1 MELVR
6 RLIKWGETI
15 GPQIR
20 QSRLV
25 KTGLVMVLL
34 FFGLDFFFPVQTNI
48 PYSTII
54 TARDGSILHAFLSR
68 DDKWRMYAELS
79 EITPT
84 LRDAILFKEDKYF
97 RYHPGFNP
105 VSMVRAAGRN
115 LLTGQRTSGA
125 STITMQTVRLLEP
138 RERTYASKL
147 IELFRALQLEV
158 HYSKDEILQ
167 LYLNLIP
174 YGGNIEGLKSAS
186 LLYFG
191 KPPLL
196 LSLAELTTLTI
207 IPNRPSSLRLG
218 VRNGLV
224 VQERNR
230 WLNRFRTKHLFSETT
245 LNDALNEP
253 LTAYRRDA
261 PQLAPHLSRRLRAAN
276 PDSPIIRSSLHP
288 TAQATAERLVQQYA
302 NRMQAYNIHNSA
314 VLVVDN
320 QSREV
325 VAYVGSA
332 DFGNTFD
339 GGQVDG
345 VQAVRS
351 PGSALKP
358 LLYGLAFD
366 AGIITPKTKLA
377 DVPTNFSG
385 YEPDNY
391 DRRFNGPVTAEF
403 ALANSLNIPA
413 VALLK
418 EIGTPTLVSTL
429 QKAGFSAIK
438 KQVKDLGLS
447 MILGGCGVTLEEMTQ
462 LYAGLANGGR
472 LEGLRFTPPPGPLP
486 LKEEEGVKPS
496 RDTFTSSFF
505 TPSPLF
511 KGPGPGGGVSGVT
524 LLSPEAAYLVTQT
537 LTQIT
542 RPDLPNNFDNSYHLP
557 RIAWKTGTSYGRRD
571 AWSIGYN
578 QRYTIGV
585 WVGNFSGVGVAEL
598 SGANTATPLL
608 FQLFNVLDYNSP
620 AGWFKAPKLASKLSM
635 RLICPETGDVPGEFC
650 TNPVTDYCIMG
661 VSRYRRC
668 QHRKAVFT
676 NATGTISYC
685 AHCRPNRTDNDTSA
699 VVRRSYPNL
708 SPDVLAFY
716 MSRHIP
722 VETAPPHNPACERVF
737 GEGAGKIGPMITSL
751 NDGSDYFI
759 NPKQPADMELSC
771 QTANDVQRVFWY
783 LNDKLYRRAKPTDA
797 VFFTPRPGALKISC
811 ADDKGRSS
819 DLRVVIRYE

>member
-1 MELVR
+1 MLIIEKGKR
-6 RLIKWGETI
+6 IGQRLWK
-15 GPQIR
+15 
-20 QSRLV
+20 SHLV
-25 KTGLVMVLL
+25 KTIVAVLL
-34 FFGLDFFFPVQTNI
+34 IFFSLDFFFPILISV

-54 TARDGSILHAFLSR
+54 TARDGSILHTFLSR
-68 DDKWRMYAELS
+68 DDKWRMYAELN

-105 VSMVRAAGRN
+105 IAMLRAAARN
-115 LLTGQRTSGA
+115 LLTGRRTSGA

-138 RERTYASKL
+138 RERTYGSKL

-191 KPPLL
+191 KPPVL

-218 VRNGLV
+218 TRNTLII
-224 VQERNR
+224 QERNR
-230 WLNRFRTKHLFSETT
+230 WLARFRKAKLFNDETID
-245 LNDALNEP
+245 DAQTEP
-253 LTAYRRDA
+253 LTAYRREA
-261 PQLAPHLSRRLRAAN
+261 PQLAPHLSRRLRAEN
-276 PDSPIIRSSLHP
+276 PNTPIVHSTLNP
-288 TAQATAERLVQQYA
+288 TAQATTEQLVRHYA
-302 NRMQAYNIHNSA
+302 DRIRAYNIHNSA
-314 VLVVDN
+314 VLIVDN

-332 DFGNTFD
+332 DFGNVFD

-345 VQAVRS
+345 VRSVRS

-377 DVPTNFSG
+377 DVPINFGG

-418 EIGTPTLVSTL
+418 EIGTPSLVSTL

-438 KQVKDLGLS
+438 KQAKELGLS
-447 MILGGCGVTLEEMTQ
+447 MILGGCGVTLEEMTR
-462 LYAGLANGGR
+462 LYAGLANGGA
-472 LEGLRFTPPPGPLP
+472 LEELHFIFPSPPAPLP
-486 LKEEEGVKPS
+486 KRERGAVA
-496 RDTFTSSFF
+496 SFSL
-505 TPSPLF
+505 PSPVLGE
-511 KGPGPGGGVSGVT
+511 GPGVREMREIR
-524 LLSPEAAYLVTQT
+524 LISPEAAYLVTHT

-578 QRYTIGV
+578 QRYTVGV
-585 WVGNFSGVGVAEL
+585 WVGNFSGVGVPEL

-620 AGWFKAPKLASKLSM
+620 TGWFKTPKGATKLSM

-650 TNPVTDYCIMG
+650 QNPVTDYCIMG
-661 VSRYRRC
+661 VSRYRHC
-668 QHRKAVFT
+668 QHRKAIFT
-676 NATGTISYC
+676 NAAGTISYC
-685 AHCRPNRTDNDTSA
+685 AQCRPDSGS
-699 VVRRSYPNL
+699 VRKSYPNL
-708 SPDVLAFY
+708 SPELVAFY
-716 MSRHIP
+716 QSRHIP
-722 VETAPPHNPACERVF
+722 FEAVPPHNPACERVF
-737 GEGAGKIGPMITSL
+737 GSAEQTGPQIISL
-751 NDGSDYFI
+751 TNGSEYFI
-759 NPKQPADMELSC
+759 NPKQPAEMELSC
-771 QTANDVQRVFWY
+771 QAANDVQTVFWY
-783 LNDKLYRRAKPTDA
+783 LNDKLYCRAKPTEA
-797 VFFTPRPGALKISC
+797 IFFKSRPGALKISC

-819 DLRVVIRYE
+819 DIRILVRNE

>member
-1 MELVR
+1 MIAFKPLWGNIIGVGK
-6 RLIKWGETI
+6 RLW
-15 GPQIR
+15 R
-20 QSRLV
+20 HLLV
-25 KTGLVMVLL
+25 KTLL
-34 FFGLDFFFPVQTNI
+34 LALLIFLGLDFSFPINTTV

-54 TARDGSILHAFLSR
+54 TARDGSILHTFLSR
-68 DDKWRMYAELS
+68 DDKWRMYAELN

-105 VSMVRAAGRN
+105 VAMLRAASRNMLKGR
-115 LLTGQRTSGA
+115 RTSGA

-138 RERTYASKL
+138 RERTYGSKL
-147 IELFRALQLEV
+147 IELFRALQLEL

-191 KPPLL
+191 KSPTL

-218 VRNGLV
+218 THNALV

-230 WLNRFRTKHLFSETT
+230 WLTRFKARNIFDAATID
-245 LNDALNEP
+245 DALNEP
-253 LTAYRRDA
+253 LMAYRREA
-261 PQLAPHLSRRLRAAN
+261 PQLAPHLSRRLRAEN
-276 PDSPIIRSSLHP
+276 PDAPIVHSSLLP
-288 TAQATAERLVQQYA
+288 TIQSITERLVQQYA
-302 NRMQAYNIHNSA
+302 NRLRAYNIHNSA

-320 QSREV
+320 QSHEV

-332 DFGNTFD
+332 DFSNSFD

-345 VQAVRS
+345 VRAVRS

-377 DVPTNFSG
+377 DVPTNFGG

-391 DRRFNGPVTAEF
+391 DRRFNGLITAEF

-418 EIGTPTLVSTL
+418 EVGTPTLVSTL
-429 QKAGFSAIK
+429 RKAGFSSIK
-438 KQVKDLGLS
+438 KQANELGLS
-447 MILGGCGVTLEEMTQ
+447 MILGGCGVTLEEMTR
-462 LYAGLANGGR
+462 LYTGLANEGR
-472 LEGLRFTPPPGPLP
+472 IEP
-486 LKEEEGVKPS
+486 LKL
-496 RDTFTSSFF
+496 
-505 TPSPLF
+505 TPSDRLK
-511 KGPGPGGGVSGVT
+511 KGEISI
-524 LLSPEAAYLVTQT
+524 LSPEAAYLVTHT

-620 AGWFKAPKLASKLSM
+620 TGWFKVPKAASKLSM

-650 TNPVTDYCIMG
+650 TNPITDYYIVG
-661 VSRYRRC
+661 VSRYRHC

-676 NATGTISYC
+676 NVARTLSYC
-685 AHCRPNRTDNDTSA
+685 AHCMPDSGAIRQ
-699 VVRRSYPNL
+699 SYPNV
-708 SPDVLAFY
+708 SPEIMAFY
-716 MSRHIP
+716 QSHHIP
-722 VETAPPHNPACERVF
+722 IEVVPPHNPACERVF
-737 GEGAGKIGPMITSL
+737 GSEGVGQAGPTITSL

-759 NPKQPADMELSC
+759 NPKQPVELELGC
-771 QTANDVQRVFWY
+771 QAANDVQTVFWY
-783 LNDKLYRRAKPTDA
+783 LNDKLYCRAKPTEA
-797 VFFTPRPGALKISC
+797 VFFKPRPGTLKVSC
-811 ADDKGRSS
+811 ADDKGRNR
-819 DLRVVIRYE
+819 DIRVTIKNE

>member
-1 MELVR
+1 MVNIKPQTINYLVGSILR
-6 RLIKWGETI
+6 NVRVIAKRIWKL
-15 GPQIR
+15 R
-20 QSRLV
+20 SV
-25 KTGLVMVLL
+25 KVLLVMVVL
-34 FFGLDFFFPVQTNI
+34 FLGVDFFVPIRPNI

-54 TARDGSILHAFLSR
+54 TARNGQILHAFLSR
-68 DDKWRMYAELS
+68 DDKWRMYAELP

-97 RYHPGFNP
+97 RYHIGFNP
-105 VSMVRAAGRN
+105 VAMLRAAGRN
-115 LLTGQRTSGA
+115 LLTGRRTSGA

-138 RERTYASKL
+138 RPRTYVSKL
-147 IELFRALQLEV
+147 IELFRAVQLEV

-191 KPPLL
+191 KPPIL

-218 VRNGLV
+218 PQNALV

-230 WLNRFRTKHLFSETT
+230 WLARFGRARLF
-245 LNDALNEP
+245 NDATIADAMAEP
-253 LTAYRRDA
+253 LTAYRRKA
-261 PQLAPHLSRRLRAAN
+261 PQLAPHLSRRLRAEN
-276 PDSPIIRSSLHP
+276 PNAAIVQSTLDPAI
-288 TAQATAERLVQQYA
+288 QATTERLVQNYA
-302 NRMQAYNIHNSA
+302 NRLVAQNIHNSA

-320 QSREV
+320 QTQNV
-325 VAYVGSA
+325 VAYVGSS
-332 DFGNTFD
+332 DFTNTFD

-345 VQAVRS
+345 VRAVRS

-366 AGIITPKTKLA
+366 AGIITPKTKLN
-377 DVPTNFSG
+377 DVPTNFGG

-413 VALLK
+413 VGLLK
-418 EIGTPTLVSTL
+418 EIGTPVLVETLR
-429 QKAGFSAIK
+429 KAGFSTVR
-438 KQVKDLGLS
+438 KQAKELGLS
-447 MILGGCGVTLEEMTQ
+447 MILGGCGVTLEEMTR
-462 LYAGLANGGR
+462 LYAGLANGGSIM
-472 LEGLRFTPPPGPLP
+472 PLGFVIP
-486 LKEEEGVKPS
+486 TKEESSIKQAKPALTE
-496 RDTFTSSFF
+496 DSSFVGM
-505 TPSPLF
+505 TNER
-511 KGPGPGGGVSGVT
+511 

-608 FQLFNVLDYNSP
+608 FQLFNALDYNSP
-620 AGWFKAPKLASKLSM
+620 NSWFHKPGGNLSM
-635 RLICPETGDVPGEFC
+635 RLICSETGDVPGEFC
-650 TNPVTDYCIMG
+650 TNPITDYYIMG

-676 NATGTISYC
+676 NVAGTISYC
-685 AHCRPNRTDNDTSA
+685 AQCRPDSGS
-699 VVRRSYPNL
+699 VRRSYPNL
-708 SPDVLAFY
+708 LPEVVAFY
-716 MSRHIP
+716 QSRHIP
-722 VETAPPHNPACERVF
+722 FEVVPPHNPACERVF
-737 GEGAGKIGPMITSL
+737 GSASMSNAGPLITSL
-751 NDGSDYFI
+751 NEGSEYFI
-759 NPKQPADMELSC
+759 NPTQAADLELSC
-771 QTANDVQRVFWY
+771 QAANDVQTVFWY
-783 LNDKLYRRAKPTDA
+783 LNDKLYRKARPTEA
-797 VFFTPRPGALKISC
+797 VFFKPRPGALKISC
-811 ADDKGRSS
+811 ADDRGRHS
-819 DLRVVIRYE
+819 DLRVVVKME

>member
-1 MELVR
+1 MESRVR
-6 RLIKWGETI
+6 WLKQPTHQWPVRACVVAL
-15 GPQIR
+15 
-20 QSRLV
+20 
-25 KTGLVMVLL
+25 LL
-34 FFGLDFFFPVQTNI
+34 FFGVDFLFPINTDV
-48 PYSTII
+48 PYSTVV
-54 TARDGSILHAFLSR
+54 TARDGSMLHAFLSR

-79 EITPT
+79 DITPT
-84 LRDAILFKEDKYF
+84 LRDAILYKEDKYF
-97 RYHPGFNP
+97 YYHPGFNP
-105 VSMVRAAGRN
+105 VAILRAAGRN
-115 LLTGQRTSGA
+115 VLMGRRTSGA

-138 RERTYASKL
+138 RPRTYRNKF
-147 IELFRALQLEV
+147 IELFRAMQLEV

-191 KPPLL
+191 KPPVL

-218 VRNGLV
+218 IDNARVM
-224 VQERNR
+224 QERNR
-230 WLNRFRTKHLFSETT
+230 WLNRFRAAHVYDETT
-245 LNDALNEP
+245 LADAMAEP
-253 LTAYRRDA
+253 LTAYRREA
-261 PQLAPHLSRRLRAAN
+261 PQLAPHLSRRLRTEQPGQPIVRSALN
-276 PDSPIIRSSLHP
+276 PA
-288 TAQATAERLVQQYA
+288 TQATAEQLVRNYA
-302 NRMQAYNIHNSA
+302 NRIRINNIHNAA

-320 QSREV
+320 QTQEV
-325 VAYVGSA
+325 VAYVGSS

-345 VQAVRS
+345 VRAVRS

-366 AGIITPKTKLA
+366 AGLITPKTKLN

-418 EIGTPTLVSTL
+418 EIGTPSLISTL
-429 QKAGFSAIK
+429 QKAGFSTVK
-438 KQVKDLGLS
+438 KQAKDLGLS
-447 MILGGCGVTLEEMTQ
+447 MILGGCGVTLEEMTR
-462 LYAGLANGGR
+462 LYVGLARGGKVGA
-472 LEGLRFTPPPGPLP
+472 LEFIPRQRPSGCCR
-486 LKEEEGVKPS
+486 GVNC
-496 RDTFTSSFF
+496 R
-505 TPSPLF
+505 
-511 KGPGPGGGVSGVT
+511 GVR
-524 LLSPEAAYLVTQT
+524 LLSPEAAYLVTHT

-608 FQLFNVLDYNSP
+608 FQLFNALDYNS
-620 AGWFKAPKLASKLSM
+620 ATGWFQAPASAESRLAM
-635 RLICPETGDVPGEFC
+635 RLVCPETGDIPGDSC
-650 TNPVTDYCIMG
+650 LNPVTDYQIMG
-661 VSRYRRC
+661 VSRHRPC

-676 NATGTISYC
+676 NIAGTITYC
-685 AHCRPNRTDNDTSA
+685 PHCQPDSGW
-699 VVRRSYPNL
+699 VRRSYPT
-708 SPDVLAFY
+708 LAPEVVSFY
-716 MSRHIP
+716 QSRHIP
-722 VETAPPHNPACERVF
+722 FEPVPPHNPACERVF
-737 GEGAGKIGPMITSL
+737 GTGGATVGPLITSL
-751 NDGSDYFI
+751 NEGSEYFI
-759 NPKQPADMELSC
+759 NPSKPAELELGC
-771 QTANDVQRVFWY
+771 QAANDVQTVFWY
-783 LNDKLYRRAKPTDA
+783 LNDRLYRKARPTEA
-797 VFFTPRPGALKISC
+797 VFFKPRPGSLKISC
-811 ADDKGRSS
+811 ADDRGRHS
-819 DLRVVIRYE
+819 DLHVLVKAE

>member
-1 MELVR
+1 MTTRMTMFRSILRNVR
-6 RLIKWGETI
+6 GITKRIWKL
-15 GPQIR
+15 
-20 QSRLV
+20 RLV
-25 KTGLVMVLL
+25 KLAAVVLAVFL
-34 FFGLDFFFPVQTNI
+34 GLDFFFPIHTNVS
-48 PYSTII
+48 YSTLI

-84 LRDAILFKEDKYF
+84 LREAILFKEDKYF

-105 VSMVRAAGRN
+105 IAMLRAVGRN
-115 LLTGQRTSGA
+115 VLTGRRTSGA

-138 RERTYASKL
+138 RERTYGSKL
-147 IELFRALQLEV
+147 IELFRSMQLEL

-191 KPPLL
+191 KPPAL

-218 VRNGLV
+218 RRNVLV
-224 VQERNR
+224 IQERNQ
-230 WLNRFRTKHLFSETT
+230 WLARFRANRLFDDTVIM
-245 LNDALNEP
+245 DALNEP

-261 PQLAPHLSRRLRAAN
+261 PQQSPHLSRRLHAEH
-276 PDSPIIRSSLHP
+276 PDQPIIQSTLHP
-288 TAQATAERLVQQYA
+288 NIQSTTERLVEHYA
-302 NRMQAYNIHNSA
+302 NRIRAYNIHNAA

-320 QSREV
+320 QSQEV
-325 VAYVGSA
+325 IAYVGSA
-332 DFGNTFD
+332 DFANTFD

-345 VQAVRS
+345 VRAVRS

-366 AGIITPKTKLA
+366 AGIITPKTKLN

-429 QKAGFSAIK
+429 GKAGFSAVK
-438 KQVKDLGLS
+438 KQAKQLGLS
-447 MILGGCGVTLEEMTQ
+447 MILGGCGVTLEEMTR
-462 LYAGLANGGR
+462 LYTGLANGGKMWP
-472 LEGLRFTPPPGPLP
+472 LRYLSKANPSARQTTPMN
-486 LKEEEGVKPS
+486 
-496 RDTFTSSFF
+496 
-505 TPSPLF
+505 
-511 KGPGPGGGVSGVT
+511 
-524 LLSPEAAYLVTQT
+524 LLSPETSYLVTHT

-585 WVGNFSGVGVAEL
+585 WVGNFSGSGVAEL

-620 AGWFKAPKLASKLSM
+620 MGWFQKPAAVFKLSM
-635 RLICPETGDVPGEFC
+635 RLVCPETGDVPGEFC
-650 TNPVTDYCIMG
+650 PNPVTDYCIMG
-661 VSRYRRC
+661 VSRYQRC
-668 QHRKAVFT
+668 QHRKAIFT
-676 NATGTISYC
+676 NAARTISYC
-685 AHCRPNRTDNDTSA
+685 AHCQPDSGA
-699 VVRRSYPNL
+699 VRRSYPNL
-708 SPDVLAFY
+708 SPELVTFY
-716 MSRHIP
+716 QSRHIP
-722 VETAPPHNPACERVF
+722 VETVPPHNPTCERIF
-737 GEGAGKIGPMITSL
+737 GNSGASQSGPLITSL
-751 NDGSDYFI
+751 NDGSEYFI
-759 NPKQPADMELSC
+759 NTKQPAEMQLAC
-771 QTANDVQRVFWY
+771 QAANDVRTVFWY
-783 LNDKLYRRAKPTDA
+783 LNDKLYRRGSATEA
-797 VFFTPRPGALKISC
+797 LFFIPQPGALKISC
-811 ADDKGRSS
+811 ADDKGRSR
-819 DLRVVIRYE
+819 DIRVIIRKE

>member
-1 MELVR
+1 MLQGFIM
-6 RLIKWGETI
+6 LIVEKGKVI
-15 GPQIR
+15 GR
-20 QSRLV
+20 QLWKSNVV
-25 KTGLVMVLL
+25 KTGLGGLL
-34 FFGLDFFFPVQTNI
+34 IFLSLDFLFPVQTSVA
-48 PYSTII
+48 YSTLV

-68 DDKWRMYAELS
+68 DDKWRMYTELN
-79 EITPT
+79 EITPL
-84 LRDAILFKEDKYF
+84 LRTTILFKEDKYF

-105 VSMVRAAGRN
+105 VAMVRAAGRN

-125 STITMQTVRLLEP
+125 STITMQTIRLLEP
-138 RERTYASKL
+138 RERTYLSKV
-147 IELFRALQLEV
+147 IELFRAVQLEV
-158 HYSKDEILQ
+158 HCSKDEILQ
-167 LYLNLIP
+167 LYLNLLP

-218 VRNGLV
+218 IRNTLII
-224 VQERNR
+224 QERNR
-230 WLNRFRTKHLFSETT
+230 WLTRFRKANLFKESIII
-245 LNDALNEP
+245 DAQNEP
-253 LTAYRRDA
+253 LTAYRREA
-261 PQLAPHLSRRLRAAN
+261 PQLAPHLSRRLRIAN
-276 PDSPIIRSSLHP
+276 PGRPLVQSTLNP
-288 TAQATAERLVQQYA
+288 TLQATAEQLVQRYA
-302 NRMQAYNIHNSA
+302 NRIRAYNIHNAA
-314 VLVVDN
+314 VLIVDN

-325 VAYVGSA
+325 VAYIGSS

-345 VQAVRS
+345 VRAVRS

-366 AGIITPKTKLA
+366 AGVITPKTKLA
-377 DVPTNFSG
+377 DVPTNFGG

-391 DRRFNGPVTAEF
+391 DRQFNGPVTVEF

-429 QKAGFSAIK
+429 QKSGFSAIK
-438 KQVKDLGLS
+438 KQAKELGLS
-447 MILGGCGVTLEEMTQ
+447 MILGGCGVTLEEMTR
-462 LYAGLANGGR
+462 LYTGLANGGR
-472 LEGLRFTPPPGPLP
+472 FTQLNF
-486 LKEEEGVKPS
+486 S
-496 RDTFTSSFF
+496 RETA
-505 TPSPLF
+505 
-511 KGPGPGGGVSGVT
+511 T
-524 LLSPEAAYLVTQT
+524 LARPADSQPQLVRIISPEAAYLVTHT

-585 WVGNFSGVGVAEL
+585 WIGNFSGVGVPEL

-620 AGWFKAPKLASKLSM
+620 AGWFQQPKDATKLSM
-635 RLICPETGDVPGEFC
+635 RLICPETGDIPGEFC
-650 TNPVTDYCIMG
+650 QNPVTDYCIMG

-676 NATGTISYC
+676 NSAGTVSYC
-685 AHCRPNRTDNDTSA
+685 AQCRPDSGF
-699 VVRRSYPNL
+699 VRRSYPNL
-708 SPDVLAFY
+708 LPEVMAFY
-716 MSRHIP
+716 QSRHVPI
-722 VETAPPHNPACERVF
+722 ERIPPHNPACERVF
-737 GEGAGKIGPMITSL
+737 ANEQQLAPRITSL
-751 NDGSDYFI
+751 NNGSEYFI
-759 NPKQPADMELSC
+759 NPKQQVEMELSC
-771 QTANDVQRVFWY
+771 QAANDVQTVFWF
-783 LNDKLYRRAKPTDA
+783 LNDKMYRRANRTESVFFKPT
-797 VFFTPRPGALKISC
+797 PGILKISC

-819 DLRVVIRYE
+819 DIKVLVKHE

>member
-1 MELVR
+1 MRFFSDLNGPPEVTTDSRMGRSILENIR
-6 RLIKWGETI
+6 GIAKRLW
-15 GPQIR
+15 R
-20 QSRLV
+20 FHLV
-25 KTGLVMVLL
+25 KTLVIGVLIFL
-34 FFGLDFFFPVQTNI
+34 GLDFFFPARIHV
-48 PYSTII
+48 PYSTLI

-105 VSMVRAAGRN
+105 VAMLRAAARN
-115 LLTGQRTSGA
+115 LITGRRTSGA

-138 RERTYASKL
+138 RKRTYGNKL
-147 IELFRALQLEV
+147 IELFRAMQLEV
-158 HYSKDEILQ
+158 HLSKDEILQ

-191 KPPLL
+191 KPPAL

-218 VRNGLV
+218 VNNGRV

-230 WLNRFRTKHLFSETT
+230 WLNRFRAGRLFDEAPIT
-245 LNDALNEP
+245 DALNEP
-253 LTAYRRDA
+253 LTAHRREA
-261 PQLAPHLSRRLRAAN
+261 PQQAPHLSRRLRAEN
-276 PDSPIIRSSLHP
+276 PGTPIVRSTLNP
-288 TAQATAERLVQQYA
+288 TIQSTAERLIYQYA
-302 NRMQAYNIHNSA
+302 NRLRAYNIHNAA

-320 QSREV
+320 RSGEV

-332 DFGNTFD
+332 DFANSFD

-345 VQAVRS
+345 VRAVRS

-366 AGIITPKTKLA
+366 AGVITPKTKLA
-377 DVPTNFSG
+377 DVPTNFGG

-418 EIGTPTLVSTL
+418 ETGTQSLVSTL

-438 KQVKDLGLS
+438 KQAKDLGLS
-447 MILGGCGVTLEEMTQ
+447 MILGGCGVTLEEMTR
-462 LYAGLANGGR
+462 LYVGIANGGKLGELR
-472 LEGLRFTPPPGPLP
+472 LTTNSTPPPAPP
-486 LKEEEGVKPS
+486 LKKGEGGK
-496 RDTFTSSFF
+496 RSSIP
-505 TPSPLF
+505 PSPF
-511 KGPGPGGGVSGVT
+511 FRGGVS
-524 LLSPEAAYLVTQT
+524 LISPEAAYLVTHT

-620 AGWFKAPKLASKLSM
+620 TGWFKLPKDASKLTT

-650 TNPVTDYCIMG
+650 TNPVTDYCILG

-676 NATGTISYC
+676 NLAGTLSYC
-685 AHCRPNRTDNDTSA
+685 AHCRPDDPVSA
-699 VVRRSYPNL
+699 VRRSYPNL
-708 SPDVLAFY
+708 SPELVAFY
-716 MSRHIP
+716 QSRHLP
-722 VETAPPHNPACERVF
+722 VETVPPHNPACERVF
-737 GEGAGKIGPMITSL
+737 ESAGPLITSL
-751 NDGSDYFI
+751 NEGSDYFI
-759 NPKQPADMELSC
+759 NPKQPTELELGC
-771 QTANDVQRVFWY
+771 QAGNDVQAVFWY
-783 LNDKLYRRAKPTDA
+783 LNDKLYCRANPTEA
-797 VFFTPRPGALKISC
+797 VFFKPQPGRLKISC
-811 ADDKGRSS
+811 ADDKGRHS
-819 DLRVVIRYE
+819 DLRVMIKNQ

>member
-1 MELVR
+1 MKIWKTIAQ
-6 RLIKWGETI
+6 RLLK
-15 GPQIR
+15 
-20 QSRLV
+20 SRLL
-25 KTGLVMVLL
+25 KTIIGAILIFLALDL
-34 FFGLDFFFPVQTNI
+34 FFPIRPNVA
-48 PYSTII
+48 YSTVI

-68 DDKWRMYAELS
+68 DDKWRMYSELT

-105 VSMVRAAGRN
+105 VAMLRAAGRN
-115 LLTGQRTSGA
+115 LLSGRRTSGA

-138 RERTYASKL
+138 RQRTYRNKL
-147 IELFRALQLEV
+147 LELFRAVQLEL
-158 HYSKDEILQ
+158 HFSKDEILQ

-191 KPPLL
+191 KPPTL
-196 LSLAELTTLTI
+196 LSLAEITTLAI

-218 VRNGLV
+218 THNALV

-230 WLNRFRTKHLFSETT
+230 WLARFRVAHRFNEAT
-245 LNDALNEP
+245 LTDALSEP
-253 LTAYRRDA
+253 LNAYRRAA
-261 PQLAPHLSRRLRAAN
+261 PQLAPHLARRLLAEN
-276 PDSPIIRSSLHP
+276 PNTPIIRSTLNP
-288 TAQATAERLVQQYA
+288 TIQATVERLVQQYA
-302 NRMQAYNIHNSA
+302 NRIRAYTIHNSA

-320 QSREV
+320 YKREV
-325 VAYVGSA
+325 MAYVGSA
-332 DFGNTFD
+332 DFGNAVD

-345 VQAVRS
+345 VRAVRS

-385 YEPDNY
+385 YQPDNY

-418 EIGTPTLVSTL
+418 EIGTPTLISTL
-429 QKAGFSAIK
+429 QKAGFSSIK
-438 KQVKDLGLS
+438 KQAKDLGLS
-447 MILGGCGVTLEEMTQ
+447 MILGGCGVTLEEMTR
-462 LYAGLANGGR
+462 LYAGLANGGK
-472 LEGLRFTPPPGPLP
+472 LEPLRF
-486 LKEEEGVKPS
+486 V
-496 RDTFTSSFF
+496 SS
-505 TPSPLF
+505 
-511 KGPGPGGGVSGVT
+511 PGGTVNLKDKR
-524 LLSPEAAYLVTQT
+524 LLSPEAAYLVTNT

-585 WVGNFSGVGVAEL
+585 WVGNFSGAGVAEL

-608 FQLFNVLDYNSP
+608 FQLFNTLDYNSP
-620 AGWFKAPKLASKLSM
+620 TGWFRIPKTATQLSS
-635 RLICPETGDVPGEFC
+635 RLICPETGDIPGEFC

-676 NATGTISYC
+676 NSAGTLSYC
-685 AHCRPNRTDNDTSA
+685 AHCRPDTGTI
-699 VVRRSYPNL
+699 RRSYPNL
-708 SPDVLAFY
+708 SPEVTAFY
-716 MSRHIP
+716 QSRHLP
-722 VETAPPHNPACERVF
+722 VETIPPHNPACERVF
-737 GEGAGKIGPMITSL
+737 GTSAGSAGPQITSP
-751 NDGSDYFI
+751 NNGSEYFI
-759 NPKQPADMELSC
+759 NPKQPAELELAC
-771 QTANDVQRVFWY
+771 QAANDAQTVFWY
-783 LNDKLYRRAKPTDA
+783 LNDKLYRRVRPTEGI
-797 VFFTPRPGALKISC
+797 FFKPRPGVLKISC

-819 DLRVVIRYE
+819 DIRIVVRNE

>member
-1 MELVR
+1 MFRSILR
-6 RLIKWGETI
+6 TI
-15 GPQIR
+15 GGIIKRFWQY
-20 QSRLV
+20 RLV
-25 KTGLVMVLL
+25 KTLLVALL
-34 FFGLDFFFPVQTNI
+34 IFFGLDFFFPLRSRV
-48 PYSTII
+48 PYSTLV

-68 DDKWRMYAELS
+68 DDKWRMYAELN
-79 EITPT
+79 EITPA

-97 RYHPGFNP
+97 WYHPGFNP
-105 VSMVRAAGRN
+105 VAMVRAAARN
-115 LLTGQRTSGA
+115 LLTGRRTSGA

-138 RERTYASKL
+138 RERTYSSKL
-147 IELFRALQLEV
+147 IELFRALQLEL
-158 HYSKDEILQ
+158 HFSKEEILQ

-191 KPPLL
+191 KSPTL

-218 VRNGLV
+218 THNALV

-230 WLNRFRTKHLFSETT
+230 WLARFRKSHLFNETT
-245 LNDALNEP
+245 INDALNEP
-253 LTAYRRDA
+253 LVAYRREA
-261 PQLAPHLSRRLRAAN
+261 PQLAPHLSRRLRLAN
-276 PDSPIIRSSLHP
+276 PDAPIIQSSLAP
-288 TAQATAERLVQQYA
+288 AIQSTADRLVQQYA
-302 NRMQAYNIHNSA
+302 NRIRAYAIHNSA

-320 QSREV
+320 QSSEV

-332 DFGNTFD
+332 DFSNTVD

-345 VQAVRS
+345 VRAVRS

-377 DVPTNFSG
+377 DVPSNFGG

-391 DRRFNGPVTAEF
+391 DRHFNGPVTAEF

-413 VALLK
+413 VALLN
-418 EIGTPTLVSTL
+418 ELGTPALVSTL
-429 QKAGFSAIK
+429 RKAGFSAIR
-438 KQVKDLGLS
+438 KQAKTLGLS
-447 MILGGCGVTLEEMTQ
+447 MILGGCGVTLEEMTR
-462 LYAGLANGGR
+462 LYTGLANGGR
-472 LEGLRFTPPPGPLP
+472 M
-486 LKEEEGVKPS
+486 
-496 RDTFTSSFF
+496 
-505 TPSPLF
+505 SPLAL
-511 KGPGPGGGVSGVT
+511 T
-524 LLSPEAAYLVTQT
+524 LSKHPTDPAHLLTPEAAYLVTHT

-620 AGWFKAPKLASKLSM
+620 TGWFKVPKTATKLSS
-635 RLICPETGDVPGEFC
+635 RLICPESGDVPGEFC
-650 TNPVTDYCIMG
+650 ANPVIDYCIMG
-661 VSRYRRC
+661 ISRYRRC

-676 NATGTISYC
+676 NEARTISYC
-685 AHCRPNRTDNDTSA
+685 AHCRPDSGA
-699 VVRRSYPNL
+699 VRRDYPNV
-708 SPDVLAFY
+708 SPEIRAFY
-716 MSRHIP
+716 QSHSIP
-722 VETAPPHNPACERVF
+722 IDAIPPHNPACERVF
-737 GEGAGKIGPMITSL
+737 GSQETNRAGPLITSL
-751 NDGSDYFI
+751 NDKSEYFI
-759 NPKQPADMELSC
+759 KSKQQTELELACQTPADV
-771 QTANDVQRVFWY
+771 QTVFWY
-783 LNDKLYRRAKPTDA
+783 LNDKLYRRAKPTEA
-797 VFFTPRPGALKISC
+797 VFFKPRPGLLKVSC
-811 ADDKGRSS
+811 ADDKGQSR
-819 DLRVVIRYE
+819 DIRVIIRNE

>member
-1 MELVR
+1 MVAAL
-6 RLIKWGETI
+6 LI
-15 GPQIR
+15 
-20 QSRLV
+20 
-25 KTGLVMVLL
+25 
-34 FFGLDFFFPVQTNI
+34 FFGSDFFFPISTAV

-68 DDKWRMYAELS
+68 DDKWRMYAELN
-79 EITPT
+79 EITPA

-97 RYHPGFNP
+97 WYHPGFNP
-105 VSMVRAAGRN
+105 VAMLRAAGRN
-115 LLTGQRTSGA
+115 LLTSRRTSGA
-125 STITMQTVRLLEP
+125 STITMQTIRLLEP
-138 RERTYASKL
+138 RERTYVSKL
-147 IELFRALQLEV
+147 IELFRALQLEI
-158 HYSKDEILQ
+158 HYSKEQILQ

-174 YGGNIEGLKSAS
+174 YGGNIEGIKSAS
-186 LLYFG
+186 ILYFG
-191 KPPLL
+191 KSPAL

-218 VRNGLV
+218 THNALV

-230 WLNRFRTKHLFSETT
+230 WLGRFRTSQLFDETT
-245 LNDALNEP
+245 IMDAMNEP
-253 LTAYRRDA
+253 LMAYRREA
-261 PQLAPHLSRRLRAAN
+261 PQLAPHLARRLRIEN
-276 PDSPIIRSSLHP
+276 PTTPIVHSSLNP
-288 TAQATAERLVQQYA
+288 AMQATAERLVLQYA
-302 NRMQAYNIHNSA
+302 NRIRPYNIHNSA
-314 VLVVDN
+314 VLIVDN
-320 QSREV
+320 KSREV
-325 VAYVGSA
+325 VTYIGSA
-332 DFGNTFD
+332 DFDNAFD

-345 VQAVRS
+345 VRAVRS

-391 DRRFNGPVTAEF
+391 DRRFNGAVTAEF

-418 EIGTPTLVSTL
+418 EIGTPALVSTL
-429 QKAGFSAIK
+429 RKAGFSAIK
-438 KQVKDLGLS
+438 KQASQLGLS
-447 MILGGCGVTLEEMTQ
+447 MILGGCGVTLEEMTR
-462 LYAGLANGGR
+462 LYAGLANGGNVQP
-472 LEGLRFTPPPGPLP
+472 LRYTSSQAPP
-486 LKEEEGVKPS
+486 LKTNT
-496 RDTFTSSFF
+496 RLISS
-505 TPSPLF
+505 
-511 KGPGPGGGVSGVT
+511 
-524 LLSPEAAYLVTQT
+524 EAAYLVTHT

-620 AGWFKAPKLASKLSM
+620 TGWFKAPKDASKLTM
-635 RLICPETGDVPGEFC
+635 RLICPETGDIPGEFC
-650 TNPVTDYCIMG
+650 RNPVTDYCIMG

-685 AHCRPNRTDNDTSA
+685 AQCLPYTGYT
-699 VVRRSYPNL
+699 RRSYPNV
-708 SPDVLAFY
+708 SPEIMAFY
-716 MSRHIP
+716 QTHHIP
-722 VETAPPHNPACERVF
+722 VEIVPPHNPACERVF
-737 GEGAGKIGPMITSL
+737 GNMGAGQVGPFITSL
-751 NDGSDYFI
+751 NDGSEYFI
-759 NPKQPADMELSC
+759 NPKQSTEMELGC
-771 QTANDVQRVFWY
+771 QAANDVQAVFWY
-783 LNDKLYRRAKPTDA
+783 LNDKLYRRAEPTEA
-797 VFFTPRPGALKISC
+797 VFFKPRPGALKISC
-811 ADDKGRSS
+811 ADDKGRSR
-819 DLRVVIRYE
+819 DIQVIIKNE

>member
-1 MELVR
+1 MTMLRSILRNVR
-6 RLIKWGETI
+6 GIAKRIWQL
-15 GPQIR
+15 
-20 QSRLV
+20 RLV
-25 KTGLVMVLL
+25 KTFAAALL
-34 FFGLDFFFPVQTNI
+34 IFFGLDFFFPFRINV
-48 PYSTII
+48 PYSTIV
-54 TARDGSILHAFLSR
+54 TSRDGSILHAFLSR
-68 DDKWRMYAELS
+68 DDKWRMYAELP

-84 LRDAILFKEDKYF
+84 LRDAILYKEDKYF

-105 VSMVRAAGRN
+105 VAMLRAAARN
-115 LLTGQRTSGA
+115 LLTGRRTSGA

-138 RERTYASKL
+138 RERTYSSKV
-147 IELFRALQLEV
+147 IELFRAMQLEM

-167 LYLNLIP
+167 LYLNMIP

-191 KPPLL
+191 KLPTL

-218 VRNGLV
+218 AHNALV

-230 WLNRFRTKHLFSETT
+230 WLNRFLNSQLFDDSAIA
-245 LNDALNEP
+245 DALNEP
-253 LTAYRRDA
+253 LVAYRRDA
-261 PQLAPHLSRRLRAAN
+261 PQLAPHVAQRLRDEN
-276 PDSPIIRSSLHP
+276 PDQPIIHSTINPSV
-288 TAQATAERLVQQYA
+288 QATTERLVDHYA
-302 NRMQAYNIHNSA
+302 NRIRTYNIHNAA
-314 VLVVDN
+314 VLIVDN
-320 QSREV
+320 RSHEV

-332 DFGNTFD
+332 DFANAFD

-345 VQAVRS
+345 VRAVRS

-366 AGIITPKTKLA
+366 AGIITPKTKLN

-429 QKAGFSAIK
+429 QKAGFSAVK
-438 KQVKDLGLS
+438 KQAKELGLS
-447 MILGGCGVTLEEMTQ
+447 MILGGCGVTLEEMTR
-462 LYAGLANGGR
+462 LYTGLANGGQ
-472 LEGLRFTPPPGPLP
+472 LEPLRFSLTA
-486 LKEEEGVKPS
+486 
-496 RDTFTSSFF
+496 TSAFN
-505 TPSPLF
+505 
-511 KGPGPGGGVSGVT
+511 KVT
-524 LLSPEAAYLVTQT
+524 ITSPEAAYLVTHT

-608 FQLFNVLDYNSP
+608 FQLFNVLDYNSS
-620 AGWFKAPKLASKLSM
+620 AGWFQKPRADSRLSM
-635 RLICPETGDVPGEFC
+635 RLICPETGDIPGEFC
-650 TNPVTDYCIMG
+650 GNPVTDYCIMG
-661 VSRYRRC
+661 ISRYRHC
-668 QHRKAVFT
+668 QHQKAVFT
-676 NATGTISYC
+676 NAAGTISYC
-685 AHCRPNRTDNDTSA
+685 AHCQPDSGA
-699 VVRRSYPNL
+699 VRRLYPNV
-708 SPDVLAFY
+708 SPELVAFY
-716 MSRHIP
+716 QSRHVP
-722 VETAPPHNPACERVF
+722 FASLPPHNPVCERLF
-737 GEGAGKIGPMITSL
+737 RSQDAGQKGPLITSL
-751 NDGSDYFI
+751 NNGSEYFI
-759 NPKQPADMELSC
+759 NPKQPTEMQLAC
-771 QTANDVQRVFWY
+771 QATNDVQIVFWY
-783 LNDKLYRRAKPTDA
+783 LNDKLYRKAKVSEA
-797 VFFTPRPGALKISC
+797 VFFKPRPGVLKISC
-811 ADDKGRSS
+811 ADDKGRSN
-819 DLRVVIRYE
+819 DIQIIIRNE

>member
-1 MELVR
+1 MV
-6 RLIKWGETI
+6 TI
-15 GPQIR
+15 EKGKILAKQLWK
-20 QSRLV
+20 SRFV
-25 KTGLVMVLL
+25 KTSITAILI
-34 FFGLDFFFPVQTNI
+34 FFGLDFFFPVQTNV

-68 DDKWRMYAELS
+68 DDKWRMYAELH
-79 EITPT
+79 EITPA

-97 RYHPGFNP
+97 RFHPGFNP
-105 VSMVRAAGRN
+105 VAMLRAAARN
-115 LLTGQRTSGA
+115 LLKGRRTSGA

-138 RERTYASKL
+138 RDRTYGNKL

-158 HYSKDEILQ
+158 HFSKDEILQ

-174 YGGNIEGLKSAS
+174 YGGNVEGLKSAS

-191 KPPLL
+191 KPPVL

-218 VRNGLV
+218 VRNALI

-230 WLNRFRTKHLFSETT
+230 WLARFQKAHLFDDVTIT
-245 LNDALNEP
+245 DAQREP
-253 LTAYRRDA
+253 LNAYRREA
-261 PQLAPHLSRRLRAAN
+261 PQLAPHLSRRLRAEN
-276 PDSPIIRSSLHP
+276 PTTPIIQSTLNP
-288 TAQATAERLVQQYA
+288 TAQTTAERLVQHYA
-302 NRMQAYNIHNSA
+302 DRIRAYNIHNSA
-314 VLVVDN
+314 VLIVDN
-320 QSREV
+320 LSQEV

-332 DFGNTFD
+332 DFGNAFD

-345 VQAVRS
+345 VRAVRS

-366 AGIITPKTKLA
+366 EGIITPKTKLA
-377 DVPTNFSG
+377 DVPSNFGG

-418 EIGTPTLVSTL
+418 EIGTPSLVSTL

-438 KQVKDLGLS
+438 KQAKELGLS
-447 MILGGCGVTLEEMTQ
+447 MILGGCGVTLEEMTR
-462 LYAGLANGGR
+462 LYTGLANGGKMG
-472 LEGLRFTPPPGPLP
+472 ELRFSVNTTPPTRRTAPAPP
-486 LKEEEGVKPS
+486 LK
-496 RDTFTSSFF
+496 
-505 TPSPLF
+505 
-511 KGPGPGGGVSGVT
+511 KGAGGGVS
-524 LLSPEAAYLVTQT
+524 LLSPEAAYLVTHT

-608 FQLFNVLDYNSP
+608 FQLFNVLDYNSST
-620 AGWFKAPKLASKLSM
+620 GWFRIPKGATKLSS

-676 NATGTISYC
+676 NASGTISYC
-685 AHCRPNRTDNDTSA
+685 AQCLPDSGS
-699 VVRRSYPNL
+699 VRRSYPNL
-708 SPDVLAFY
+708 APEVITFY
-716 MSRHIP
+716 QSRHIP
-722 VETAPPHNPACERVF
+722 FEVVPPHNPSCERVF
-737 GEGAGKIGPMITSL
+737 GNIGQTGPQITGL
-751 NDGSDYFI
+751 NNGSAYFI
-759 NPKQPADMELSC
+759 NPKQPAEMELSC
-771 QTANDVQRVFWY
+771 QTSNDVQTVFWY
-783 LNDKLYRRAKPTDA
+783 LNDKFYRRAKPTEA
-797 VFFTPRPGALKISC
+797 VFFKPKAGALKISC

-819 DLRVVIRYE
+819 DIRILVNYE